1 MLEGLVDSYK
11 PTNGNAPKGAYDTC
25 NVVSP
30 PIIARRDCWFW
41 KVTEMLHAAVGERTR
56 LSNILFY
63 GLLALSLIWSFT
75 VFVYW
80 IDIPVLDSFGFRQ
93 AQTAISAFYILKDG
107 IALDYQTPVLGQPW
121 SIPFEFPTYQ
131 VLTALLA
138 STSIPLDVAG
148 RIVSFSF
155 FLACLIPIRSI
166 LLSLGF
172 QRDAFY
178 IVSSLFLSSSLYV
191 FCSRTVM
198 IESAALFFCVLW
210 LALVAR
216 YIFTS
221 TLSGTSSGTSSG
233 GSFGAWI
240 VVGALAAGTLGVL
253 TKATT
258 FPAFCVVGC
267 LFVVLRLRQEVVDLR
282 DLQRLGWRR
291 AATLCG
297 VTLAMCLIP
306 IVFGALWVGYTDT
319 IKSSNPYGALLTAEA
334 LSAWNFGTF
343 AQRTSEAFW
352 VGVVLGRAAPEVLGY
367 GVWLAPLV
375 MGAAIVVRGKVAAI
389 VVFLLGFLT
398 PLLVF
403 TNLHA
408 VHNYY
413 QYANGL
419 FLILALG
426 VAIAAVAER
435 LSNRLAAGLVAV
447 FVAGNFAMFW
457 TDYLPLLQ
465 HDWQQNET
473 IRIAQ
478 EVRNHTPQDSGLV
491 MVGADWSSE
500 IPYYSQR
507 RMLALAAW
515 FPPDIVAPSL
525 EDPQGALGQ
534 SIFSGVV
541 ACGGADRYQEPLRTM
556 VSRFLSGRAIVAEA
570 GTCRLLTADRPLA
583 GQPLPPPTLTSIL
596 SSAKPESF
604 AFEPAAMAEGI
615 FAHAPAVLVAEVEGP
630 RSLNGSFG
638 YLDSAWQSGDPAP
651 VTFSIRARHLDGETP
666 LFEKTLNPAQSL
678 DDRGPQAFSMELPEG
693 KATLVFE
700 TKGARGDNV
709 WAWTYWGDER

>member
-1 MLEGLVDSYK
+1 MQYAL
-11 PTNGNAPKGAYDTC
+11 
-25 NVVSP
+25 
-30 PIIARRDCWFW
+30 F
-41 KVTEMLHAAVGERTR
+41 GERSDH
-56 LSNILFY
+56 SNMLLY
-63 GLLALSLIWSFT
+63 GLLALSLMWSLT
-75 VFVYW
+75 VFIYW
-80 IDIPVLDSFGFRQ
+80 IDIPILDSFGFRQ
-93 AQTAISAFYILKDG
+93 TQTAISAFYMLKDG

-131 VLTALLA
+131 VIIALMS
-138 STSIPLDVAG
+138 STGIPLDVAG
-148 RIVSFSF
+148 RIVSYGF
-155 FLACLIPIRSI
+155 FLACLIPIRSV

-172 QRDAFY
+172 QRDAFCV
-178 IVSSLFLSSSLYV
+178 VSTLFLSSSLYV
-191 FCSRTVM
+191 FWSRTVM

-210 LALVAR
+210 LAFVAR
-216 YIFTS
+216 YIFATEIS
-221 TLSGTSSGTSSG
+221 RTRSGPSSFSS
-233 GSFGAWI
+233 SVTWL

-258 FPAFCVVGC
+258 FPAFCVVAC
-267 LFVVLRLRQEVVDLR
+267 LFVLLRLRQEITNFR
-282 DLQRLGWRR
+282 DLKNTGWRR
-291 AATLCG
+291 AAMLCG

-306 IVFGALWVGYTDT
+306 IVFGALWVGYTDA

-352 VGVVLGRAAPEVLGY
+352 VGIVLGRSGPELLGY
-367 GVWLAPLV
+367 GVWLTPIV
-375 MGAAIVVRGKVAAI
+375 MGAAFLVRGKVAPI
-389 VVFLLGFLT
+389 VVFVLGFLT

-419 FLILALG
+419 FLILAIGL
-426 VAIAAVAER
+426 AITAVADHF
-435 LSNRLAAGLVAV
+435 SKRLAAGLVAI
-447 FVAGNFAMFW
+447 FVAGNFAVFW

-465 HDWQQNET
+465 RDWQQNET

-478 EVRNHTPQDSGLV
+478 EVRNHTPQEGGLV

-507 RMLALAAW
+507 RMLGLAAW
-515 FPPDIVAPSL
+515 FPTEIVAKSL
-525 EDPQGALGQ
+525 EDPQSALGRNP
-534 SIFSGVV
+534 FSGVV

-556 VSRFLSGRAIVAEA
+556 VNRFLLGRAVVAEA

-583 GQPLPPPTLTSIL
+583 GQPLPPPTLMEIL
-596 SSAKPESF
+596 SGAKPESV

-615 FAHAPAVLVAEVEGP
+615 FAHAPATLVAEVEGP
-630 RSLNGSFG
+630 RSLQGSFG
-638 YLDSAWQSGDPAP
+638 YLDSAWQSGDPSP
-651 VTFSIRARHLDGETP
+651 VTFLIRIRHLDGETT
-666 LFEKTLNPAQSL
+666 LFEETLNPAQSL
-678 DDRGPQAFSMELPEG
+678 DDRGPQAFSIELPEG

-709 WAWTYWGDER
+709 WAWTYWGDAR